1 MYNTEQFIG
10 HTDKRLVPRGIQNF
24 KEEGDQ
30 REPRPLVKL
39 TEVAFAVP
47 PFPHGSSTTKSQREK
62 KTPRLQLHST
72 SYVGNTEKL
81 LDPVRQSWLFK
92 KPSSPQGNKQLIFL
106 TQPVLR
112 PTIQPWFAVGLL
124 SKFNHNR
131 PTPNLLLPAAFL
143 PLGCLA
149 LGCLAL
155 GCLALDCLPLH
166 FPLDFGSASSLRPA

>member
-1 MYNTEQFIG
+1 MGILTK
-10 HTDKRLVPRGIQNF
+10 DCMVPRGIQNF
-24 KEEGDQ
+24 KEE

-72 SYVGNTEKL
+72 SYVGITEKL

-131 PTPNLLLPAAFL
+131 VQCCLLQTYFCQLPSCLWVAWLWAAWL
-143 PLGCLA
+143 WVAWL
-149 LGCLAL
+149 
-155 GCLALDCLPLH
+155 
-166 FPLDFGSASSLRPA
+166 